1 MDRGT
6 WRATGHGV
14 AEDSDRSYR
23 VNNNN
28 FHISLRRKDGGKKR
42 ERKKRN
48 EDRDKEKDRKKKRER
63 EKERQ

>member
-14 AEDSDRSYR
+14 AKESDRSYLL
-23 VNNNN
+23 NNN

-63 EKERQ
+63 EKDRQ